1 VVNMIPRI
9 VIFVKYTMFLYCI
22 ANSSGSVKFGFS
34 KDPDRRLRSLQTGCE
49 EELVL
54 LETVRVPEDHVRE
67 YERLLHKEFAHLR
80 TRGEWFKISGEDAVP
95 FLQWFSIHYL
105 SDLD

>member
-1 VVNMIPRI
+1 MIARI

-34 KDPDRRLRSLQTGCE
+34 KDPEKRLGSLQTGSE

-54 LETVRVPEDHVRE
+54 LETVRVPEDRVRE
-67 YERLLHKEFAHLR
+67 YERILHKEFAHLR
-80 TRGEWFKISGEDAVP
+80 VRGEWFRIQAEDGVA
-95 FLQWFSIHYL
+95 FLQWFQIHYL